1 MFKIFNTGSSFE
13 LTLDF
18 VVHLS
23 VCFPFGDRLEL
34 QMHVLVQVKAEES
47 LAFLITLSFHVADLP
62 SQAFF
67 VPTNLHG

>member
-1 MFKIFNTGSSFE
+1 MVVKLSLSS
-13 LTLDF
+13 TY
-18 VVHLS
+18 
-23 VCFPFGDRLEL
+23 GDGLEW

-62 SQAFF
+62 SQALF